1 MVNLKP
7 INYISEFSGVKSYGF
22 SCSPKCLFIQD
33 EEGSPAL
40 KHVHLSSF
48 YAFYF
53 KNTHIIILFYYGNV
67 LREKKICKWRIS
79 GMGYYDRGCPRL
91 TENGRA
97 GRNDG

>member
-1 MVNLKP
+1 MDSVAAQSVFLSKMKTVP
-7 INYISEFSGVKSYGF
+7 
-22 SCSPKCLFIQD
+22 
-33 EEGSPAL
+33 PAL

-79 GMGYYDRGCPRL
+79 GMGYYDRRCPRL
-91 TENGRA
+91 TENGRE

>member
-1 MVNLKP
+1 MDSVAAQSVFLSKMKKVP
-7 INYISEFSGVKSYGF
+7 
-22 SCSPKCLFIQD
+22 
-33 EEGSPAL
+33 PAL

-53 KNTHIIILFYYGNV
+53 KNTRIIILFYYGNV